1 MVMKRSLFV
10 AAFLPA
16 LIAVVAATETSAA
29 DKFPSFTNIA
39 DAGDDYFFQGE
50 YSGNSATLGRV
61 GLQIIS
67 QGSGVYHAV
76 LFPGG
81 LPGDGWNHSQRFNFT
96 GKREASMLRLHGEA
110 ATIEVQIGLAVLR
123 DASKR
128 QLGVL
133 RRVQRVSPTIGLAPP
148 KDATVLFNGTST
160 SAFDEKA
167 KIAPSGNLM
176 HGTTTKDPVGD
187 FRLHLEF
194 RLPYMPT
201 AAGQARGN
209 SGVYIQKRY
218 EVQVLDSFGL
228 EGVHNECGG
237 LYKTK
242 APDVNMCLPPL
253 VWQTYDIDFRAARFN
268 AAGQKTADA
277 RVTVV
282 QNGVTVQNNV
292 AIPNKTGGGQPEGA
306 QPLPIM
312 LQDHGNPVEFRNI
325 WIVRR

>member
-1 MVMKRSLFV
+1 MQRSLFASLLLAGLV
-10 AAFLPA
+10 SLLSTDDLA
-16 LIAVVAATETSAA
+16 AA
-29 DKFPSFTNIA
+29 DKFPTFTTIA

-61 GLQIIS
+61 GLQIIA
-67 QGSGVYHAV
+67 QGAGVYHAV
-76 LFPGG
+76 LYPGG

-96 GKREASMLRLHGEA
+96 GKRNASLLKLEGEA
-110 ATIEVQIGLAVLR
+110 ATIDVQVGLAVMR
-123 DASKR
+123 DPSKR
-128 QLGVL
+128 QLGAL

-148 KDATVLFNGTST
+148 KGATVLFNGTST
-160 SAFDEKA
+160 SELDDKA

-176 HGTTTKDPVGD
+176 HGTTMKEPVGD

-201 AAGQARGN
+201 ATGQARGN

-268 AAGQKTADA
+268 AAGTKTADA
-277 RVTVV
+277 RITVV

-292 AIPNKTGGGQPEGA
+292 AIPNKTGGGQPEGP